1 MLSSNKQLCVCMLV
15 YEYLINVIVNDNGYY
30 EFVLLNIVE
39 LLLSLWHIVTYN
51 EHTNNTMHVHT
62 PCKLLLWM

>member
-1 MLSSNKQLCVCMLV
+1 MLV

-39 LLLSLWHIVTYN
+39 LLLSL
-51 EHTNNTMHVHT
+51 
-62 PCKLLLWM
+62 